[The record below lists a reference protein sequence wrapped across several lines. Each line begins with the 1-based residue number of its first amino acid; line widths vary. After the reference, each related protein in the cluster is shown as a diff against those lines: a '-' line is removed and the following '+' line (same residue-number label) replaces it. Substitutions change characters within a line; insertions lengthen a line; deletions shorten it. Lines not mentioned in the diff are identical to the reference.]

1 LGYSVSKITM
11 PDFRFPML
19 IYHTFYT
26 ITPKTMSGHSKWAT
40 TKRAKGATDA
50 KRAILFTKLAKI
62 ITGSARDKGKDPATN
77 FSLRLAM
84 DKAKAAN
91 MPRENIERAI
101 KRGTGELEGAAIEE
115 MVYEGFG
122 PAGVAVIVKC
132 LTDNKNRA
140 SSELKHLFSK
150 YGGSLAGPGTVVWQF
165 EYKGVIRLD
174 NEQLAGKN
182 WDELEMQLI
191 DLGAQDIKK
200 EEDGITIYCSV
211 SDLQK
216 VKKGLED
223 LSFAIESAELEYVA
237 KEKVKIDDETG
248 RKISEFFEALDENED
263 VADYYTNLG
272 E

>member
-1 LGYSVSKITM
+1 
-11 PDFRFPML
+11 
-19 IYHTFYT
+19 
-26 ITPKTMSGHSKWAT
+26 MSGHSKWAT

-62 ITGSARDKGKDPATN
+62 ITVAARDKGGDPTTN

-84 DKAKAAN
+84 DKAKDAN
-91 MPRENIERAI
+91 MPKENIERAI
-101 KRGTGELEGAAIEE
+101 KRGAGELEGAVIES

-140 SSELKHLFSK
+140 SQELKHLFSK
-150 YGGSLAGPGTVVWQF
+150 YGGSLGGPGAVAWQF
-165 EYKGVIRLD
+165 EHKGVIRLD
-174 NEQLAGKN
+174 NEQLTEKN

-200 EEDGITIYCSV
+200 DEELVTIYCAIP
-211 SDLQK
+211 DLQK
-216 VKKGLED
+216 IKKGLED
-223 LSFAIESAELEYVA
+223 SGLTVESAEIEYVS
-237 KEKVKIDDETG
+237 KEKIKVDQETG
-248 RKISEFFEALDENED
+248 QKLSEFFEALDENED
-263 VADYYTNLG
+263 VEDYFTNLS

>member
-1 LGYSVSKITM
+1 
-11 PDFRFPML
+11 
-19 IYHTFYT
+19 
-26 ITPKTMSGHSKWAT
+26 MSGHSKWAT
-40 TKRAKGATDA
+40 TKKAKGASDA
-50 KRAILFTKLAKI
+50 KRAILFTKLAK
-62 ITGSARDKGKDPATN
+62 TLTVAARDKGGDPTTN

-91 MPRENIERAI
+91 MPKENIERSI

-140 SSELKHLFSK
+140 SQELKHLFSK
-150 YGGSLAGPGTVVWQF
+150 YSGSLAGPGAVMWQF
-165 EYKGVIRLD
+165 ENKGVIRLS

-182 WDELEMQLI
+182 WNELELQLI

-200 EEDGITIYCSV
+200 EEAGITIFCAI

-223 LSFAIESAELEYVA
+223 LGFNLDDASMEYVA
-237 KEKVKIDDETG
+237 KEKIKVDDEAQQ
-248 RKISEFFEALDENED
+248 KNQNFFEELDENED
-263 VADYYTNLG
+263 VDDYYTNLR

>member
-1 LGYSVSKITM
+1 
-11 PDFRFPML
+11 
-19 IYHTFYT
+19 
-26 ITPKTMSGHSKWAT
+26 MSGHSKWAT

-62 ITGSARDKGKDPATN
+62 ITVAARGKGGDPTTN

-91 MPRENIERAI
+91 MPRENIDRAI
-101 KRGTGELEGAAIEE
+101 KRGTGEIEGAAIEE

-122 PAGVAVIVKC
+122 PGGVAVIVNC

-140 SSELKHLFSK
+140 VSELKHIFSK
-150 YGGSLAGPGTVVWQF
+150 AGGSLGGPGAVAWQF
-165 EYKGVIRLD
+165 EHKGVIRLD
-174 NEQLAGKN
+174 NEQLVGKN

-200 EEDGITIYCSV
+200 EEAGITIYCAI

-223 LSFAIESAELEYVA
+223 LGFSLEDAGMEYVA
-237 KEKVKIDDETG
+237 KEKIKVDQETEQ
-248 RKISEFFEALDENED
+248 KLTEFFEALDENED
-263 VADYYTNLG
+263 VDDYYTNLS